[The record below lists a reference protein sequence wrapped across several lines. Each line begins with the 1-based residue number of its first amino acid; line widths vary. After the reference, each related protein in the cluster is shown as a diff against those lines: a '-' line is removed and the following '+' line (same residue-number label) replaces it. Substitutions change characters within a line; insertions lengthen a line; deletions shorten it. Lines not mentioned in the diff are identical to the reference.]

1 MSAAAAP
8 GRRPGRRRRRRA
20 DPGRVLVRLYLL
32 GLAPAVLALFLALV
46 AVRPPA
52 PLPGLAAIPPTLDP
66 GPAMRL
72 AQALAREAPDR
83 APGTPGAAE
92 GRRIVEER
100 LRDVS
105 SIDPSVRVDV
115 DAYVGRDALGAEVQ
129 QVNVL
134 AILPGR
140 SREAI
145 VVVAH
150 RDDTSPGPGLADN
163 GSGQGL
169 LVALARSVAGVQ
181 RSRTF
186 VFASVDGGTTGQSG
200 AERLAAAFPS
210 SLRPVAV
217 VALDGVARSGE
228 RRLPLRFEGSRTAR
242 AAASLP
248 GAAEDAVREAGFE
261 PVTRAAPAQLLD
273 LVWPGLPTGAQRPFV
288 DRRVP
293 AVQVGEGDDLP
304 GASQVDRE
312 AMLALGVGLDR
323 LLLTLDASPR
333 PSGAEDAYLFVRGR
347 VIAGWVLGLLAA
359 CLLVGPALVAIA
371 LLAGA
376 SRGGAPLG
384 DAVVLAV
391 RAILPGAL
399 ALAGVWAAG
408 ALGLLEDDPARYRFD
423 PHLDVPTSVLMLAV
437 AGALAGVVAGR
448 AIPRRATS
456 PDPPTRALAL
466 VAVCLTGL
474 LLAAAVAFAANPYAA
489 FLLVPAAHL
498 WTAIVLWTGAPPAVR
513 VVLLVAPLVA
523 TASAVLAG
531 RGDPPAIV
539 VHALASQEIP
549 GGTVLALVV
558 AASLGALLLPTLAGV
573 VAGAPDDATADRT
586 R

>member
-186 VFASVDGGTTGQSG
+186 VFASVDGGTTPEPIS
-200 AERLAAAFPS
+200 A
-210 SLRPVAV
+210 LR
-217 VALDGVARSGE
+217 
-228 RRLPLRFEGSRTAR
+228 
-242 AAASLP
+242 
-248 GAAEDAVREAGFE
+248 
-261 PVTRAAPAQLLD
+261 
-273 LVWPGLPTGAQRPFV
+273 
-288 DRRVP
+288 
-293 AVQVGEGDDLP
+293 
-304 GASQVDRE
+304 
-312 AMLALGVGLDR
+312 
-323 LLLTLDASPR
+323 SP
-333 PSGAEDAYLFVRGR
+333 
-347 VIAGWVLGLLAA
+347 VLGRPEGESAQ
-359 CLLVGPALVAIA
+359 
-371 LLAGA
+371 
-376 SRGGAPLG
+376 AP
-384 DAVVLAV
+384 
-391 RAILPGAL
+391 
-399 ALAGVWAAG
+399 
-408 ALGLLEDDPARYRFD
+408 
-423 PHLDVPTSVLMLAV
+423 
-437 AGALAGVVAGR
+437 
-448 AIPRRATS
+448 
-456 PDPPTRALAL
+456 
-466 VAVCLTGL
+466 C
-474 LLAAAVAFAANPYAA
+474 
-489 FLLVPAAHL
+489 
-498 WTAIVLWTGAPPAVR
+498 
-513 VVLLVAPLVA
+513 
-523 TASAVLAG
+523 
-531 RGDPPAIV
+531 
-539 VHALASQEIP
+539 
-549 GGTVLALVV
+549 
-558 AASLGALLLPTLAGV
+558 
-573 VAGAPDDATADRT
+573 
-586 R
+586 